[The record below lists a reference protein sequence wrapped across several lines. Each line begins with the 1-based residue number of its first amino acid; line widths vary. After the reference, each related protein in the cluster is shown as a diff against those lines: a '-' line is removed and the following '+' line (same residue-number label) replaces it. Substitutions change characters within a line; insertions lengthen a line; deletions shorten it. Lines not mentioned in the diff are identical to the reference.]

1 MSIQFLKHILLFY
14 IYFLLIRNVCVG
26 GHLWSTTFVV
36 FIDGKSQVSNTRF
49 HAPLTEDE
57 QQKKKWMKADSPA
70 YVALKSVVLDNKLQ
84 RDLRQMALFKHTGMP
99 LKSF

>member
-1 MSIQFLKHILLFY
+1 MRRWTSLVHHICGVHRWEESGVEY
-14 IYFLLIRNVCVG
+14 TC
-26 GHLWSTTFVV
+26 
-36 FIDGKSQVSNTRF
+36 F

-57 QQKKKWMKADSPA
+57 QQKKKLMKADSPA
-70 YVALKSVVLDNKLQ
+70 YVALKSVVLDNKLL